1 MDKKVKPITIVNLVL
16 VAIVFILVLVSIGDT
31 TIEMISGRGTGS
43 KVGYLVRLICSII
56 CDVGLV
62 LSGIYL
68 IMGHEKQ
75 AASFYKGVLC
85 IIGVMVLMQILIMY
99 VPIYPGM
106 QHECPVLMIVTL
118 ALTFIGLMV
127 LAFVK
132 DLGRTKTIVIFFLV
146 LAAYG
151 VFSVVAILDG
161 PFIFFKAC
169 NHIAQFLLIL
179 SFGFLIQGK
188 YADKAARGRKV

>member
-1 MDKKVKPITIVNLVL
+1 
-16 VAIVFILVLVSIGDT
+16 
-31 TIEMISGRGTGS
+31 
-43 KVGYLVRLICSII
+43 
-56 CDVGLV
+56 
-62 LSGIYL
+62 
-68 IMGHEKQ
+68 MGHEKQ

-99 VPIYPGM
+99 VPIYPGT
-106 QHECPVLMIVTL
+106 QHENPILMIVTL
-118 ALTFIGLMV
+118 VLTFIGLMA

-161 PFIFFKAC
+161 PFNFFKTC